1 MKKVINHQS
10 VEIICGFLSKSMY
23 NKMSVNDR
31 TIVLVTL
38 RLLREKKQ
46 EFDKA
51 MAELGKRMCPD
62 GYDDRRKAAVELEKE
77 FAKSFGKVENQ
88 EQAKQFTDELTAQHP
103 EYGDFLK
110 ERELYINQCNNALN
124 EHAQEKVELDIQQL
138 SEKGY
143 NDLVSSNNWTFEQAE
158 LIHTFFMKEEE

>member
-10 VEIICGFLSKSMY
+10 VGIICDFLSKSRY

-62 GYDDRRKAAVELEKE
+62 GYEDRRKAAVELEKE

-88 EQAKQFTDELTAQHP
+88 EQVKQFTDELTAQHP

-110 ERELYINQCNNALN
+110 ERELFITQCNNVLN
-124 EHAQEKVELDIQQL
+124 ENAQEDVELDIQKL

-143 NDLVSSNNWTFEQAE
+143 NDLVSSNDWTFEQAE
-158 LIHTFFMKEEE
+158 LMHKFFFEEG

>member
-10 VEIICGFLSKSMY
+10 VGIICDFLSKSRY

-38 RLLREKKQ
+38 RLLREKKH

-62 GYDDRRKAAVELEKE
+62 GYEDRRKAAVELEKE
-77 FAKSFGKVENQ
+77 FAKSFGKIENQ

-110 ERELYINQCNNALN
+110 ERELFITQCNNALN
-124 EHAQEKVELDIQQL
+124 ENAQEDVELDIQKL

-143 NDLVSSNNWTFEQAE
+143 NDLLSSNDWTFEQAE
-158 LIHTFFMKEEE
+158 LMHKFFMEED

>member
-10 VEIICGFLSKSMY
+10 VEIICGFLSKSRY

-51 MAELGKRMCPD
+51 MAELGKRMCPE
-62 GYDDRRKAAVELEKE
+62 GYDERRKAVVELEKE
-77 FAKSFGKVENQ
+77 FAESFGKIENQ
-88 EQAKQFTDELTAQHP
+88 EQAKQFTEELSAKHP

-110 ERELYINQCNNALN
+110 ERELFITQCNNALN
-124 EHAQEKVELDIQQL
+124 KNAQEDVELDIQKL

-143 NDLVSSNNWTFEQAE
+143 NDLVSSNDWTFEQAN
-158 LIHTFFMKEEE
+158 LMHKFFMEED

>member
-10 VEIICGFLSKSMY
+10 VGIICDFLSKSRY

-62 GYDDRRKAAVELEKE
+62 GYEDRRKAAVELEKE

-110 ERELYINQCNNALN
+110 ERELFITQCNNALN
-124 EHAQEKVELDIQQL
+124 ENAQKDVELAIQKL

-143 NDLVSSNNWTFEQAE
+143 NDLVSSNDWTFEQAE
-158 LIHTFFMKEEE
+158 LMHKFFFEEG

>member
-10 VEIICGFLSKSMY
+10 VAIIFGFLSKSRY

-31 TIVLVTL
+31 TVVLVTL

-77 FAKSFGKVENQ
+77 FAKSFGKIENQ
-88 EQAKQFTDELTAQHP
+88 EQAKEFTDELIAQHP

-124 EHAQEKVELDIQQL
+124 ENAQEDVELDIQKL

-143 NDLVSSNNWTFEQAE
+143 NDLVSSNDWTFEQAE
-158 LIHTFFMKEEE
+158 LMHKFFIEED